1 MMVNDNVSAR
11 VTALEERAAYQD
23 ETIEALNQTITQ
35 QWAQIDKLTRLV
47 EALTDRLRETEA
59 KAAQGPVTERPP
71 HY

>member
-1 MMVNDNVSAR
+1 MADDNVAAR
-11 VTALEERAAYQD
+11 VTALEERVAYQD
-23 ETIEALNQTITQ
+23 ETTEALNQTITK
-35 QWAQIDKLTRLV
+35 QWAQIDKLMRLV